1 MGADALV
8 SVCAGSSPPRLL
20 AVVQETIVIE
30 PSLPADATE
39 RATMVDIAFSSTDT
53 KSERFRFSVE
63 SPSATDGRTL
73 KF

>member
-8 SVCAGSSPPRLL
+8 SVSQAQSPPRLL

-30 PSLPADATE
+30 PSLPAIRTE